1 MLRMGFKFPAA
12 WFGPSNDVFKE
23 KSNPGFT
30 ETIANDF
37 APLEFYC
44 LILCSQ
50 FKAKGYTFDECLKMA
65 SVADIDDVSIPFLH
79 INQLTEN
86 KKAVNSTRNQVDV
99 LAREHIRELRDDTK
113 NYKTL
118 LWPALQL
125 FP

>member
-1 MLRMGFKFPAA
+1 MVFKFPAE
-12 WFGPSNDVFKE
+12 WFGPSSDVFKKKIE
-23 KSNPGFT
+23 SWFHGNT
-30 ETIANDF
+30 LANDF
-37 APLEFYC
+37 ASLEYYC

>member
-50 FKAKGYTFDECLKMA
+50 FKAKSRRIGKPVRRARCPGPKAYPGFFPA
-65 SVADIDDVSIPFLH
+65 SQSRVM
-79 INQLTEN
+79 E
-86 KKAVNSTRNQVDV
+86 R
-99 LAREHIRELRDDTK
+99 
-113 NYKTL
+113 TL
-118 LWPALQL
+118 ISGL
-125 FP
+125 